1 MPASQ
6 EHTKI
11 LVVEDDLLSQTIIK
25 AMLSKMGYQSDVV
38 GNGLEALRLLS
49 EQYFDLVLMDCQM
62 PVMDGYTAARCITSK
77 DSKHLSLNQKV
88 VIIALTADSTAH
100 ARSVCKDA
108 GMHDFITKPVRMQQ
122 LQETII
128 HWLSVA

>member
-1 MPASQ
+1 MPVVHQRA
-6 EHTKI
+6 KI
-11 LVVEDDLLSQTIIK
+11 LVVEDDQLSQTIITT
-25 AMLSKMGYQSDVV
+25 MLSKMGYQTDVA

-77 DSKHLSLNQKV
+77 NSGHLSLNQEV
-88 VIIALTADSTAH
+88 MIIALTADCTDHVKSEC
-100 ARSVCKDA
+100 VQV

-128 HWLSVA
+128 RWLTKA